1 MIFKAADQGRREK
14 ETGESRFLLFCPE
27 ICIST
32 AGFLV
37 TTRQRSVLDDGECDS

>member
-1 MIFKAADQGRREK
+1 MIFEAADQGGREK

-27 ICIST
+27 ICAFT

-37 TTRQRSVLDDGECDS
+37 TTRRWSVLEDGECDS